1 MPCRFR
7 LAGLRAFLRPSGSE
21 SPRKIRIFRQI
32 SKWFRDLF
40 LVKVSEVSKRQARR
54 RENRVFRASGGGVR
68 EKARILRFGEC
79 RMSRFGGN
87 RFLFGGPPAGG
98 GARAVRGCRSPA
110 RKGFRNVSPVLSARR
125 VRIGVKGASEAPF
138 FPASRPVRDFFAARN
153 SRLCGKKEISFSKE
167 IPFCAERSGAETGEM
182 LV

>member
-1 MPCRFR
+1 M
-7 LAGLRAFLRPSGSE
+7 
-21 SPRKIRIFRQI
+21 
-32 SKWFRDLF
+32 
-40 LVKVSEVSKRQARR
+40 
-54 RENRVFRASGGGVR
+54 R

-125 VRIGVKGASEAPF
+125 VRIGVKRVSEAPF